1 MMQVDWRF
9 LSERHSRA
17 EMVWHGQ
24 AKVTVAVAVA
34 QVRQV
39 KIKPEASA
47 LLVIFQARLLFMVQA
62 AAVAEISA

>member
-1 MMQVDWRF
+1 
-9 LSERHSRA
+9 
-17 EMVWHGQ
+17 MVWHGQ
-24 AKVTVAVAVA
+24 AKVTAAAAVA